1 MHRRAEGVKGVRE
14 AGPAPRAEGGP
25 YELTLVSPRNYFLFT
40 PLLPSE
46 LACLS
51 FAFWFLQSV

>member
-51 FAFWFLQSV
+51 LAFWF